1 MRLHF
6 GQGRIRGDV
15 GESSISK
22 VYENRIGLLV
32 DGRLKQ
38 FDMQLKHG
46 GPGLQDVARW
56 SLQAFGV
63 DVIGQG
69 FHVRKV
75 RIGENVPAL
84 VALPLPAVVEAW
96 PPSRDRK
103 STRLNSSH

>member
-38 FDMQLKHG
+38 FDT
-46 GPGLQDVARW
+46 V
-56 SLQAFGV
+56 V
-63 DVIGQG
+63 DVR
-69 FHVRKV
+69 VRSKQ
-75 RIGENVPAL
+75 IFPAI
-84 VALPLPAVVEAW
+84 VVEIEE
-96 PPSRDRK
+96 
-103 STRLNSSH
+103 TRRMLQ